1 MNLRCYASIQEIT
14 GKDLHDINPTPKS
27 VSELQD
33 WLMIT
38 WPILREVTFV
48 ISVNRKVV
56 NDPYHPLS
64 ENDEV
69 ALLPPFSGG

>member
-14 GKDLHDINPTPKS
+14 GKELHEVDPVPKS

-33 WLMIT
+33 WLIAT
-38 WPILREVTFV
+38 WPLLKEATYV
-48 ISVNRKVV
+48 ISINRKIL
-56 NDPYHPLS
+56 NDPTHPLS